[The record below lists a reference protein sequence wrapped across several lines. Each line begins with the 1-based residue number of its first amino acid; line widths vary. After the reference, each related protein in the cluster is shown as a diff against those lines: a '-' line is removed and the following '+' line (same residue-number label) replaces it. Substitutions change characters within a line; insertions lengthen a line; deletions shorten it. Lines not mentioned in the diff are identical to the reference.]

1 MSIKE
6 FITSKNW
13 LGKIKIEVEGA
24 EESINNLTR
33 EEKLKAAIQVLQ
45 SISERLQSD
54 KIEYK
59 GTEEFIGYE
68 ISSIFKDNKK
78 LNIVVSDSGD
88 QEYGVPQSQAR
99 NQALRIDLSKKD
111 WYAFTDNYGT
121 SEENYFVKFI
131 DKVYDTLKKQYS
143 EIYLVRNEKYFQLY
157 NFDDGKPIEPDFVLF
172 LKKKESENTLHY
184 QVFIEPKGTHL
195 LEKDAWKETFLKSLK
210 KRHKVN
216 VLWKSKKYTIWG
228 MPFYNEE
235 LRKAEF
241 ENAFEAVTG

>member
-1 MSIKE
+1 LQKY
-6 FITSKNW
+6 

-24 EESINNLTR
+24 EENLNNLTSDD
-33 EEKLKAAIQVLQ
+33 KLKIASQILQ
-45 SISERLQSD
+45 TISETLQTD
-54 KIEYK
+54 KVEYK
-59 GTEEFIGYE
+59 GTEEFISHE
-68 ISSIFKDNKK
+68 ISSIFKDKK
-78 LNIVVSDSGD
+78 LNIVVSDCGD
-88 QEYGVPQSQAR
+88 QEYGVPQSQSR

-121 SEENYFVKFI
+121 SEEKYLIKFI
-131 DKVYDTLKKQYS
+131 DKAYDALKKQYS
-143 EIYLVRNEKYFQLY
+143 EIFLVRNEKHFQLF
-157 NFDDGKPIEPDFVLF
+157 NFDDGKPVEPDFVLF

-216 VLWKSKKYTIWG
+216 VLWKSKKHIIWG

-235 LRKAEF
+235 QRKTEF
-241 ENAFEAVTG
+241 EKTFSEIVG